1 MKAINDH
8 IKAGGALCGE
18 APMPAC
24 EKGFQ
29 DPNAEAT
36 PEMVATVDP
45 NDCVMPPAPG
55 EPPLPPSEKR
65 PLCAPP
71 AAPTAG
77 AGDIVIPTA
86 LGIFRPGFK
95 PPTATPTPHD

>member
-1 MKAINDH
+1 
-8 IKAGGALCGE
+8 
-18 APMPAC
+18 C

-36 PEMVATVDP
+36 PEIVATVDP

-71 AAPTAG
+71 PAPTAG
-77 AGDIVIPTA
+77 AGNIVVPTGI
-86 LGIFRPGFK
+86 GIFRPGFRA
-95 PPTATPTPHD
+95 PTATPTATPIGS